1 MSIDWD
7 GLVLGPAMGIFGE
20 GQPTDP
26 STWPTYTPRGQSP
39 FALAYAVFDAEYE
52 SVTVDADGVPT
63 SSRRPVL
70 GVRMA
75 LFAHAPAQNDLVF
88 IPSTA
93 KNYIVS
99 DVHPDGHGFAK
110 LVLVETA

>member
-20 GQPTDP
+20 GQPTD
-26 STWPTYTPRGQSP
+26 STTWPTYTPRSLAG
-39 FALAYAVFDAEYE
+39 FALADAVFDAEYE
-52 SVTVDADGVPT
+52 SVTVDADGVAT

-70 GVRMA
+70 GVRIA
-75 LFAHAPAQNDLVF
+75 LLPRPPAQNDQVF
-88 IPSTA
+88 IPSTG
-93 KNYIVS
+93 KNYAVS

-110 LVLVETA
+110 LILMEMS